1 MGIAEFPT
9 TCEAAARARELGLAT
24 VLGAPNVVRG
34 ESHSGNV
41 SALDLAADGL
51 VDILSSDYMPASL
64 LQAPFVMAEKLG
76 LPLHQT
82 LRTVTTNP
90 ARALGLCD
98 RGELAPGQR
107 ADLLRVRMVDDVP
120 VVVAVWR
127 EGRQVM

>member
-1 MGIAEFPT
+1 M
-9 TCEAAARARELGLAT
+9 
-24 VLGAPNVVRG
+24 VRG

-41 SALDLAADGL
+41 SALALAADGL

-64 LQAPFVMAEKLG
+64 LQAPFVMAQRLG
-76 LPLHQT
+76 MPLHEA
-82 LRTVTTNP
+82 LATVTANP
-90 ARALGLCD
+90 ARALGLAD
-98 RGELAPGQR
+98 RGELLPGKR